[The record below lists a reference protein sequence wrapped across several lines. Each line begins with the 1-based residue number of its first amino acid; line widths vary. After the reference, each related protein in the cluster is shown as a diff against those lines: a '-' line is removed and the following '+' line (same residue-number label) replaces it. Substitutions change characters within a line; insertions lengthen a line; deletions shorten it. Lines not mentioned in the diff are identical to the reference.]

1 MRVRVE
7 INSNIKT
14 YNIKSY
20 EKIEDLKRK
29 IFSKEGFFPRL
40 ELDGIELQDKHTLS
54 YYKINKTLTIQGMS
68 DFQTLIIQE
77 KSDFKI
83 FVRLAT
89 TNKKLL

>member
-29 IFSKEGFFPRL
+29 IFSKEGFFL
-40 ELDGIELQDKHTLS
+40 GWNLME
-54 YYKINKTLTIQGMS
+54 
-68 DFQTLIIQE
+68 
-77 KSDFKI
+77 
-83 FVRLAT
+83 
-89 TNKKLL
+89 